1 MVALLF
7 EFVKDFSMKLADL
20 AERIEGKMFEE
31 PQAALMQARLYNEE
45 IVKLISEEEEME
57 TVYELKHAERIHRL
71 FRANAIDEE
80 MYMKFEWIR
89 KKGNKAVHEVTD
101 ANITDMLQAHRFLF
115 DISVWYMQ
123 VYVSHTFEPPLYK
136 VPVPIRTTAASVEEI
151 ERFIQPY
158 VDEKLDSMW
167 AEIHRQLD
175 DMKNDKET
183 SPSPSKAVIQLRY
196 KNETLTIPAEIAER
210 SIKELPVSG
219 CKYLLSELTRVEMNT
234 LKQLP
239 GSLDTLHM
247 NLIGIGTHSMEKF
260 WEQLLLME
268 GTELI
273 SDKKTAANTMQLN
286 DEIYHAFTSTGF
298 VLRNK
303 TKKAVEFEHKENEEI
318 VYLLPNKQTTV
329 VIHPDT
335 AAAHFEIPEK
345 PNYSTALRR
354 FPKESENR
362 KTPISYGFSYKFTH
376 ISDLHEF
383 LIKMGSL
390 IKIN

>member
-1 MVALLF
+1 MALLF
-7 EFVKDFSMKLADL
+7 EFVKDFSIKLADL
-20 AERIEGKMFEE
+20 AVRIEGKMFEE

-57 TVYELKHAERIHRL
+57 TVYALKHGERIHKL

-101 ANITDMLQAHRFLF
+101 ANMTDMLQAHRLLF

-123 VYVSHTFEPPLYK
+123 VYVSHTFEAPVYK
-136 VPVPIRTTAASVEEI
+136 VPVPLRSTAASVEDI

-158 VDEKLDSMW
+158 VDQKLDSMW

-175 DMKNDKET
+175 DLKSGKEA
-183 SPSPSKAVIQLRY
+183 SPSPSTAVIQLRY
-196 KNETLTIPAEIAER
+196 KNNTLTIPDETAGKPL
-210 SIKELPVSG
+210 KELPLPG
-219 CKYLLSELTRVEMNT
+219 CKYLLSELARVGMNS

-239 GSLDTLHM
+239 GSLDQLHM
-247 NLIGIGTHSMEKF
+247 ELRGIGTHSMDKF
-260 WEQLLLME
+260 WEQLLLMK
-268 GTELI
+268 GTEI
-273 SDKKTAANTMQLN
+273 VSDMKTAANTVQLN
-286 DEIYHAFTSTGF
+286 DEIYNVFTSAGF
-298 VLRNK
+298 VLSNK
-303 TKKAVEFEHKENEEI
+303 TKKAAEFEHKENEEI

-354 FPKESENR
+354 FPKESEDR
-362 KTPISYGFSYKFTH
+362 KTPISYGFSYKFDH
-376 ISDLHEF
+376 SSDLRDF
-383 LIKMGSL
+383 LMKVGSL
-390 IKIN
+390 TKIN